1 MPLLEVREVT
11 MAFGGLKAVSKF
23 NLTVDTGQVVG
34 IIGPNGAGKTTVF
47 NVISGIYRPTHG
59 RVLVEGRDVT
69 GLRPFQ
75 VNKAGVAR
83 TFQNLRLFA
92 NLSVIDNVKVAFH
105 QACGYGVGDALLWSR
120 GFKKAEAEME
130 ARARRLL
137 EVFGLAEKADY
148 YASSL
153 PYGEQKR
160 LEIARALASGP
171 KLLLLDEPAAGM
183 NPNEVGELVGLLGWV
198 RAEFGVAILLIE
210 HRMDVVM
217 NFCEWV
223 VAMDFGEAI
232 AAGPPGE
239 VQQNPRVVEAYL
251 GRGDEV
257 GTIRSRKLSG
267 ELRPREGTEGS
278 LPQG

>member
-1 MPLLEVREVT
+1 MPLLEVKDLT
-11 MAFGGLKAVSKF
+11 MVFGGLKAVSNF
-23 NLTVDTGQVVG
+23 NLTVETGQVVG

-105 QACGYGVGDALLWSR
+105 QACGYRVGDALLWSR
-120 GFKKAEAEME
+120 GFKRVEAEME
-130 ARARRLL
+130 DRARHLL
-137 EVFGLAEKADY
+137 EVFGLLNRAGHP
-148 YASSL
+148 ASSL

-160 LEIARALASGP
+160 LEIARALAGRP

-183 NPNEVGELVGLLGWV
+183 NPNEVAELVGLLGWV
-198 RAEFGVAILLIE
+198 KSEFGVTILLIE

-217 NFCEWV
+217 NFCQWV
-223 VAMDFGEAI
+223 VAMDFGEVI

-239 VQQNPRVVEAYL
+239 VQRDPRVIEAYL

-257 GTIRSRKLSG
+257 GTIRDRKLSG
-267 ELRPREGTEGS
+267 KLRARQGAEGNIA
-278 LPQG
+278 QG